1 MNFRFANFDDID
13 QLKVIWKACF
23 NESDKAI
30 EFFFKNKFPNARCVV
45 LEIDKKII
53 SALYMLDTNMVLSGD
68 LCPCYYLY
76 AAGTLPNFQGHGY
89 MSKLIEYANKQ
100 AVRLKKR
107 ISVLLPASKELYN
120 YYEKQGYKAFFK
132 RRFVTLSYDDMS
144 KYKGA
149 CTNKDMSISSMYG
162 LMKIMCKDNYG
173 SVLWSESSFKY
184 AININEIYG
193 GKTVVSYKGYAMCIP
208 LSSNTLLVS
217 ELIYFEDGFKE
228 LMAKIYSEFPKF
240 NFYKFRFPLFEKC
253 LNGIGEEER
262 FGMIKI
268 LDKNLFLKE
277 NIKPYLGLTL
287 D

>member
-1 MNFRFANFDDID
+1 
-13 QLKVIWKACF
+13 
-23 NESDKAI
+23 
-30 EFFFKNKFPNARCVV
+30 
-45 LEIDKKII
+45 
-53 SALYMLDTNMVLSGD
+53 
-68 LCPCYYLY
+68 
-76 AAGTLPNFQGHGY
+76 
-89 MSKLIEYANKQ
+89 
-100 AVRLKKR
+100 
-107 ISVLLPASKELYN
+107 
-120 YYEKQGYKAFFK
+120 
-132 RRFVTLSYDDMS
+132 
-144 KYKGA
+144 
-149 CTNKDMSISSMYG
+149 
-162 LMKIMCKDNYG
+162 
-173 SVLWSESSFKY
+173 
-184 AININEIYG
+184 
-193 GKTVVSYKGYAMCIP
+193 MCIP